1 MRKHPKPPLSFPALV
16 QAFFVEHL
24 TQQRA
29 LSLQTVAAYR
39 DAFMLFL
46 GFAEARLGRSP
57 AQITLADITPA
68 LIMAFL
74 DHLERD
80 RHNSV
85 RSRNARLA
93 ALRSFLKFAA
103 HRDVASLQVIEHAL
117 GVPAKRFERPMLGYL
132 SREEILAVIGTPDG
146 TWFSQ
151 RDHALLLLLYNT
163 GARVSEIVVVKVG
176 DVVLDDGAAC
186 VHLHGKGRKQRSVPL
201 WRSTV
206 RAIRAWLKRNPQF
219 HSDST
224 LLPNRDGQAMS
235 RWNVMQR
242 LDRAVQ
248 AAAES
253 CPDLATRHISPHVI
267 RHTTAMHLLQAGVDI
282 SVIALWLGHES
293 PATTHQY
300 VEADLAMKE
309 RALARLQEPETKLRR
324 YRAPNAFLVWC
335 LWLMRD
341 VIEPG
346 ARISGR
352 YGSGNFQELRDI
364 GARSGGLEVLYCETS
379 SFPRST

>member
-1 MRKHPKPPLSFPALV
+1 MRRKSKPPLSFPALV
-16 QAFFVEHL
+16 QAFFVEYL

-29 LSLQTVAAYR
+29 LSLQTVTAYR

-57 AQITLADITPA
+57 AQITLADITPD

-103 HRDVASLQVIEHAL
+103 HRDVSSLQVIERAL
-117 GVPAKRFERPMLGYL
+117 GVPAKRFERQMLGYL
-132 SREEILAVIGTPDG
+132 SREETLAVIGTPDE

-163 GARVSEIVVVKVG
+163 GARVSEIVGVKVG
-176 DVVLDDGAAC
+176 EVVLDDGAAC

-206 RAIRAWLKRNPQF
+206 RAIRAWLRRNPQF
-219 HSDST
+219 GSDSP
-224 LLPNRDGQAMS
+224 LLPNRDSQAMS

-248 AAAES
+248 VAAES
-253 CPDLATRHISPHVI
+253 CPDLATRQITPHVI

-309 RALARLQEPETKLRR
+309 RALARLHEPEAKLRR
-324 YRAPNAFLVWC
+324 YRAPDSLIDFLRT
-335 LWLMRD
+335 L
-341 VIEPG
+341 
-346 ARISGR
+346 
-352 YGSGNFQELRDI
+352 
-364 GARSGGLEVLYCETS
+364 
-379 SFPRST
+379 